1 MNSIPRSSNPPFHV
15 CLVVTRRCSNLDV
28 TSLARHLQLCS
39 WGYATKAKEWCQN
52 MGAVSATWR
61 HKGGTFLMR
70 WVFGYLL
77 DLFVA
82 FLLESWD
89 SLLPWR
95 LEQIKGGSRRIGKI
109 ETFFGRGRCWH
120 QKNNTCWLILLKFF
134 FLEPV
139 DHVCSRLQS
148 LKS

>member
-1 MNSIPRSSNPPFHV
+1 
-15 CLVVTRRCSNLDV
+15 
-28 TSLARHLQLCS
+28 
-39 WGYATKAKEWCQN
+39 

-95 LEQIKGGSRRIGKI
+95 LEQIKGGSSRIGKI
-109 ETFFGRGRCWH
+109 ETFFGRGRC
-120 QKNNTCWLILLKFF
+120 
-134 FLEPV
+134 
-139 DHVCSRLQS
+139 
-148 LKS
+148 